1 MCMAARSLGR
11 GAAVVENAL
20 LLAIAVALLVYL
32 TYALLR
38 PEKF

>member
-1 MCMAARSLGR
+1 MCTAARGLVR
-11 GAAVVENAL
+11 GEAMIENAL
-20 LLAIAVALLVYL
+20 LLLIAVALLVYL